1 MSFMLIFEV
10 VAGSNL
16 DSIQDEI
23 TITDCWM
30 QMYSDCYRPIT
41 RPILAVWSG
50 LINVQHYAH
59 SAPRRVPL
67 LHVFWIIINLRKVA
81 LFSRLMCLCAS
92 LGGGLRCAWQS

>member
-50 LINVQHYAH
+50 LIKVQHCGH
-59 SAPRRVPL
+59 SAPRRAY
-67 LHVFWIIINLRKVA
+67 HCYT
-81 LFSRLMCLCAS
+81 FSGSSLTCAKWHFS
-92 LGGGLRCAWQS
+92 PA